1 MRKIAIVSRGSSR
14 APKGAAAACSVE
26 SLDELRA
33 RGVVV
38 LTQAQ
43 IAVALQ
49 VSYRTIS
56 EMRRRGEISCFR
68 VGKKLLRFRIEEAIK
83 HMEARGGAAA

>member
-1 MRKIAIVSRGSSR
+1 MRKRTFSR
-14 APKGAAAACSVE
+14 ATGSVRPWAAKKRAALSPPKP
-26 SLDELRA
+26 
-33 RGVVV
+33 VV

>member
-1 MRKIAIVSRGSSR
+1 MRPASTRPAAR
-14 APKGAAAACSVE
+14 RGAASGSVE

-33 RGVVV
+33 RGVVM

-68 VGKKLLRFRIEEAIK
+68 VGKKLLRFRIDEAIK

>member
-1 MRKIAIVSRGSSR
+1 M
-14 APKGAAAACSVE
+14 
-26 SLDELRA
+26 
-33 RGVVV
+33 

-83 HMEARGGAAA
+83 LMEARGGAAA

>member
-1 MRKIAIVSRGSSR
+1 MRASASCVSRKKKRRDSGV
-14 APKGAAAACSVE
+14 AVVESVE
-26 SLDELRA
+26 ALAA

-83 HMEARGGAAA
+83 LMEARGGAAA